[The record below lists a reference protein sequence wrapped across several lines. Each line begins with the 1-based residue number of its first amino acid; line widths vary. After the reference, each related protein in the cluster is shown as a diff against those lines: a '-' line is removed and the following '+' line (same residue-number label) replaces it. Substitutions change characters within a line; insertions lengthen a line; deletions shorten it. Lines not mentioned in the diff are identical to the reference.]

1 MTPRVSKVWTSCYS
15 EAFLSSVEVQVLLRN
30 GLPRFDIIGLPKNM
44 IREGKDRIYSALSH
58 LGIEL
63 PSKKILVN
71 LNPADR
77 PKEGSHFDLPILIGI
92 LKCLGHLSSG
102 ENDKDFYWGELQLDG
117 NIRPLEDH
125 LAHLLF
131 AHQARA
137 SRLLLSQDKAELD
150 SLQSFL
156 SPRIQNIRNVADIFM
171 CPSSPSLVVKASN
184 SMDRVTRQWLDEDA
198 TNAKWSQLLGSSEQ
212 FLFWSLV
219 SLGRH
224 HVLVEGPPGVGKSS
238 WCQALGEL
246 QRPLP
251 PHLWWSRYQFQSRQK
266 CRELK
271 DLWNPPFEA
280 PHHSSSRAA
289 IIGGGHAQVLA
300 GSMTRAHLGILF
312 LDELPEYHRDLLEA
326 LREPLESKSIT
337 IARRGLSQ
345 QLPADMQLLAAMN
358 PCGCGYYQSKKTCHC
373 VPGEMYRYRQRVSEP
388 LRDRF
393 HWKVYWKY
401 EAQKPL
407 PEYKLCKLRDRL
419 ISAERQP
426 PAPLGHL
433 YLPTRLSAR
442 QQRLWLDKLSIYSRW
457 KHCSEIGPTEVREFE
472 DFSAQ
477 IEGLD
482 KGHEAISIKRMEGE
496 R

>member
-1 MTPRVSKVWTSCYS
+1 MSPRVSKVWTSCYS
-15 EAFLSSVEVQVLLRN
+15 EAFLNSVEVQVLLRN

-92 LKCLGHLSSG
+92 LKCLGHLNSE
-102 ENDKDFYWGELQLDG
+102 ENGKDFYWGELQLDG
-117 NIRPLEDH
+117 NIRPLEDY

-131 AHQARA
+131 AHQSRA
-137 SRLLLSQDKAELD
+137 SRLLLSQDQNELK

-156 SPRIQNIRNVADIFM
+156 SSQIQNIQNVADIFAT
-171 CPSSPSLVVKASN
+171 PKAPPTELKASHC
-184 SMDRVTRQWLDEDA
+184 MDRVKKQWLNEDVA
-198 TNAKWSQLLGSSEQ
+198 TAKWNQLLGSPEQ

-224 HVLVEGPPGVGKSS
+224 HVLIEGPPGVGKSS
-238 WCQALGEL
+238 WCQALGDL

-358 PCGCGYYQSKKTCHC
+358 PCACGYYQSKKICHC
-373 VPGEMYRYRQRVSEP
+373 VPGEMYRYRQRISEP

-393 HWKVYWKY
+393 HWKVFWKY
-401 EAQKPL
+401 KAHKPL
-407 PEYKLCKLRDRL
+407 PDYQLTELRNRIL
-419 ISAERQP
+419 SAEKQAP
-426 PAPLGHL
+426 PPLGHL
-433 YLPTRLSAR
+433 YLPQDLSAR
-442 QQRLWLDKLSIYSRW
+442 QQRLWLEKLSTYAKW
-457 KHCSEIGPTEVREFE
+457 KHCSEIGPSEVREFE
-472 DFSAQ
+472 EFSHQ
-477 IEGLD
+477 IEG
-482 KGHEAISIKRMEGE
+482 HEESHELTIKRRKGE
-496 R
+496 